1 MQSSVLTT
9 KGQIV
14 IPKGLRDKYNLNPG
28 TKVFFEETDAGII
41 LKQIDAD
48 FIKNAKGIIPKKKG
62 EKPMA
67 DWWAINKAGEN
78 SLEERK
84 IHLLNE
90 PEESYKRAV
99 KIKRKK

>member
-1 MQSSVLTT
+1 MESSVLTT

-14 IPKGLRDKYNLNPG
+14 IPKGLRDKYKLTPG
-28 TKVFFEETDAGII
+28 TKVFFEETAAGII
-41 LKQIDAD
+41 LKQIDVG
-48 FIKNAKGIIPKKKG
+48 FIKNARGIIPKKKG

-67 DWWAINKAGEN
+67 DWWAKNKEEEN
-78 SLEERK
+78 ILEERR
-84 IHLLNE
+84 LDMLNE